1 MTTVV
6 TPALAPTVAMP
17 AWYVVIPVI
26 VATFTIFGAGHFLQ
40 YLFCLFINQIP

>member
-17 AWYVVIPVI
+17 MVCVIPVI
-26 VATFTIFGAGHFLQ
+26 VATFTIFGAVLHNTSFVFYQ
-40 YLFCLFINQIP
+40 PNT